1 MLRWMLA
8 ISILCTWVVH
18 ASEAIAEQQ
27 KEQKQAIERIFSQMD
42 VTSEVQRW
50 GAIYTQLIRQNLPD
64 QSQYKDEVCRVNIR
78 LHPSGSVR
86 RVAILPP
93 PPNKKSTNQEL
104 LCNDVFLTVYRL
116 KRFPMPKQ
124 VNLKERLQNINL
136 TVTP

>member
-1 MLRWMLA
+1 MVRWVLA
-8 ISILCTWVVH
+8 ISIFFSPLVH
-18 ASEAIAEQQ
+18 ANDSTVE
-27 KEQKQAIERIFSQMD
+27 EQKQAIDRIFSQME
-42 VTSEVQRW
+42 VTYEAQRW

-124 VNLKERLQNINL
+124 ANLKERLQNINL

>member
-1 MLRWMLA
+1 MVRWILA
-8 ISILCTWVVH
+8 ISILFPWVAH
-18 ASEAIAEQQ
+18 ANDSIVEQQ
-27 KEQKQAIERIFSQMD
+27 KEQKQAIERIFSQME
-42 VTSEVQRW
+42 VVSEAHRW
-50 GAIYTQLIRQNLPD
+50 GAIYVQLISQNLPD

-86 RVAILPP
+86 RVTILPL

-124 VNLKERLQNINL
+124 ANLKEKLQNINL
-136 TVTP
+136 TVIP

>member
-1 MLRWMLA
+1 MVRWILA
-8 ISILCTWVVH
+8 ISILFPWVAH
-18 ASEAIAEQQ
+18 TNESIAEQQ
-27 KEQKQAIERIFSQMD
+27 KEQKQAIDGIFSQMG
-42 VTSEVQRW
+42 VTSEAQRW
-50 GAIYTQLIRQNLPD
+50 GAIYIQLISQNLPD
-64 QSQYKDEVCRVNIR
+64 QSEYKGEVCRVNIR

-124 VNLKERLQNINL
+124 ANLKERLQNINL

>member
-1 MLRWMLA
+1 MVRWILA
-8 ISILCTWVVH
+8 ISILFPWVVH
-18 ASEAIAEQQ
+18 ANGPIAEQQ
-27 KEQKQAIERIFSQMD
+27 KEQKQAIERTLSQMEL
-42 VTSEVQRW
+42 TFEAQRW
-50 GAIYTQLIRQNLPD
+50 GAIYTQLISQNLPD
-64 QSQYKDEVCRVNIR
+64 QSKYKGEVCRVNIR

-86 RVAILPP
+86 RVVILPP

-124 VNLKERLQNINL
+124 ANLKEKLQNINL

>member
-1 MLRWMLA
+1 MFRWVLVL
-8 ISILCTWVVH
+8 SILFSWMVQANESITV
-18 ASEAIAEQQ
+18 ERE
-27 KEQKQAIERIFSQMD
+27 KQKQAIDKVFPPMELQN
-42 VTSEVQRW
+42 W
-50 GAIYTQLIRQNLPD
+50 GAIYAQLINQNLPD
-64 QSQYKDEVCRVNIR
+64 QSKYKGEICRLNIR

-86 RVAILPP
+86 RVTILPP

-124 VNLKERLQNINL
+124 DDMVKKLQNINL